1 MVYVWFM
8 YGLSHNRIKTVKKKS
23 AEGKIY
29 FCFFFDKIILKM
41 YFSKNRMLK

>member
-8 YGLSHNRIKTVKKKS
+8 YGLSQNRIKTVKKKL

-29 FCFFFDKIILKM
+29 FFIFFEKIILKM